1 MKRMK
6 LSVLFSMALLVFA
19 FTVQPCMASDTKTI
33 KIGGLFCLTGFGSAA
48 ETFAHQGAE
57 LAVAYFN
64 EKGGIDIKG
73 QKYKLELI
81 SEDIKGTADGA
92 AAAANKLLYDDK
104 VKFTVGTVVPF
115 MVQAAGTVLEPAQV
129 VRVAM
134 YNCGLPNE
142 YGAHTPY
149 MFVGQDATVEGIDP
163 SLDYLQEAYPDVK
176 SISYVIPDDGS
187 APVLGPIFTEKA
199 KKKGYKV
206 ASIEKWA
213 MNTQDFTPIVMKILQ
228 AKPDAIAF
236 ANGWPQATGGML
248 KIAREMG
255 FKGPIFGCNYDD
267 GYQILQVAGKD
278 ASTDFF
284 IHSLVLDSP
293 EMTPLI
299 KMIVKRAKEKYGECY
314 VTTIWG
320 FQTVYV
326 LAQAIEK
333 AQSLDP
339 TVVKNTWEKMEK
351 IDTVYGPG
359 KMGGLKTYGVN
370 HTVCHPCPI
379 QALKDGK
386 VTWVKWVDVYS
397 E

>member
-1 MKRMK
+1 MSRKK
-6 LSVLFSMALLVFA
+6 LIGLFSFVLLILVFA
-19 FTVQPCMASDTKTI
+19 VQPGMAADDRTI
-33 KIGGLFCLTGFGSAA
+33 KIGGLFALTGFGSAA
-48 ETFAHQGAE
+48 ETFAFQGAE
-57 LAVAYFN
+57 LAVDWYN
-64 EKGGIDIKG
+64 EKGGITING
-73 QKYKLELI
+73 EKYRLQLI
-81 SEDIKGTADGA
+81 PEDIKGTADGA
-92 AAAANKLLYDDK
+92 AAAANKLLYDSK
-104 VKFTVGTVVPF
+104 VKFCLGTVVPF

-129 VRVAM
+129 IRVVL
-134 YNCGLPNE
+134 YNCGLPDE
-142 YGAHTPY
+142 YGKHTPY
-149 MFVGQDATVEGIDP
+149 MFVAQDATVEGIDP
-163 SLDYLQEAYPDVK
+163 SLDYLKEAYPGVK

-187 APVLGPIFTEKA
+187 VPVLGPIFTEKA
-199 KKKGYKV
+199 KKKGYQV

-228 AKPDAIAF
+228 SKPDAVAF

-267 GYQILQVAGKD
+267 GYQILQVAGKE
-278 ASTDFF
+278 SSNDFF
-284 IHSLVLDSP
+284 VHSLVLDSP

-299 KMIVKRAKEKYGECY
+299 KMIVERAKKKHGEAY
-314 VTTIWG
+314 VTTVWG
-320 FQTVYV
+320 FQGIYV

-339 TVVKNTWEKMEK
+339 TVVRDTWEKMDK

-359 KMGGLKTYGVN
+359 RMGGFKTYGIK

-379 QALKDGK
+379 QALKNGQ
-386 VTWVKWVDVYS
+386 VSWVKWVDVYS